1 MKRADVVTVVLA
13 AAGIFAAAALA
24 SPTADAHPGE
34 PGHDHGHA
42 GHDPGV
48 VWTVEFDG
56 VLFDVP
62 ECAEEDG
69 NVDGKA
75 CLWLDDDTGTRFF
88 VDSANYRD
96 GAVS

>member
-1 MKRADVVTVVLA
+1 MMRLTPNQFTAVLA
-13 AAGIFAAAALA
+13 AGTAIAAMLLA
-24 SPTADAHPGE
+24 SPDADADPGTT
-34 PGHDHGHA
+34 

-48 VWTVEFDG
+48 TWTVEFDG

-75 CLWLDDDTGTRFF
+75 CLWLDSDTGTRFF

-96 GAVS
+96 GSVQ